1 MSKILQNPSI
11 LAAQRKEVAKS
22 VVETLS
28 KDKCDEKMESFMDN
42 LLKKKKTK
50 LSVTDPKLLL
60 TRNWSDFFYTQILDY
75 TINCIKDRFTQKD

>member
-28 KDKCDEKMESFMDN
+28 KDKCDKKMESFMDN
-42 LLKKKKTK
+42 LLKKKNKIICDG
-50 LSVTDPKLLL
+50 S
-60 TRNWSDFFYTQILDY
+60 
-75 TINCIKDRFTQKD
+75 